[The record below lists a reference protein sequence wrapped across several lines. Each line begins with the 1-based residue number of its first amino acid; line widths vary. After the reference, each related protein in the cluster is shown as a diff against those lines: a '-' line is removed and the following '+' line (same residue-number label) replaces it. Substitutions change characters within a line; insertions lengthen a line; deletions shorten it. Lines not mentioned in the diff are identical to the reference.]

1 MKALDFAATENLIDA
16 NDGFIHDLWCR
27 SIDMCTT
34 NIKRSPLQQIAMT
47 SEMLLIKLHTND
59 VGEDVCE

>member
-34 NIKRSPLQQIAMT
+34 NIKRSPLQIVMT
-47 SEMLLIKLHTND
+47 SEILIKLHTND
-59 VGEDVCE
+59 MGEDVCE